1 MQSKTRHIFPTAL
14 NNLPSHLPDCGSGP
28 SNCFGC
34 LTCDNFPC
42 GTLPALFNIATF
54 ETRNTLRL
62 AMDKTKQRA
71 VGILFVFG
79 AILVL
84 MATWDSPE
92 DRPTQVN

>member
-1 MQSKTRHIFPTAL
+1 
-14 NNLPSHLPDCGSGP
+14 
-28 SNCFGC
+28 
-34 LTCDNFPC
+34 
-42 GTLPALFNIATF
+42 
-54 ETRNTLRL
+54 
-62 AMDKTKQRA
+62 MDKTKQRA